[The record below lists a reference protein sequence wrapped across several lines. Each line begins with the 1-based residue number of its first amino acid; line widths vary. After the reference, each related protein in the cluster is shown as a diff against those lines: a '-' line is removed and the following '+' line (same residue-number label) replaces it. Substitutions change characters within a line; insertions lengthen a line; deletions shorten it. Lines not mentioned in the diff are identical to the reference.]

1 MDYLGH
7 LLWSISNSLE
17 LQFAI
22 KIFLALIAWFVIGK
36 ERAAKGKNA
45 GVSTFTYVILGS
57 MIFSFLSNNVDPFS
71 TSRIAGQV
79 VSGLWFLWA
88 GLIFVNKGDVRN
100 LTTAAGLWL
109 GSSIG
114 MLIGFDYYGIALIV
128 TFVTR
133 FIPDGRG
140 FLIKENIIG
149 DTHGHGKNKSYD
161 ETSEESDQLDN
172 KPFLP

>member
-1 MDYLGH
+1 MDYLGQ
-7 LLWSISNSLE
+7 LLWWLSTSLE
-17 LQFAI
+17 VQFLI
-22 KIFLALIAWFVIGK
+22 KIFFALVAGFVIGQ

-45 GVSTFTYVILGS
+45 GVSTFTYVILGA

-71 TSRIAGQV
+71 TSRIAWQV
-79 VSGLWFLWA
+79 VSGLWFLGA

-128 TFVTR
+128 TVIAR
-133 FIPDGRG
+133 FIPDGRE
-140 FLIKENIIG
+140 FLVKEHVVDDRHEKEHIAEQAYLAALELQ
-149 DTHGHGKNKSYD
+149 KEK
-161 ETSEESDQLDN
+161 EENS
-172 KPFLP
+172 